1 MTASNA
7 AEGKL
12 TFQVFTGQDFAL
24 SNNAVLIC
32 GQREAV
38 LIDTCLVLSDA
49 ARLVDMIRASG
60 KTLKAVYITHAHP
73 DHYFGNG
80 VVQEAFPLAT
90 FYARQGVIDFMRE
103 YRAKLVH
110 WRELFGDEMPRSL
123 PMPVALEGESTSLE
137 GSEIRFVD
145 LPIAETVHSTAFY
158 VPAERAVIV
167 GDLIFSHT
175 HHYVADTN
183 YPESWIDAIEVVR
196 RLGHI
201 QRVFPGHGPAGGKEL
216 LDESE
221 AWLRHY
227 IEASKSGARF
237 TDVAKEMMRRY
248 PDYDMPILLWMTRGP
263 GFGLKGAKEL
273 GVPKELL
280 GPFE

>member
-60 KTLKAVYITHAHP
+60 KMLKAVYITHAHP

-90 FYARQGVIDFMRE
+90 IYARQGVIDFMQE

-110 WRELFGDEMPRSL
+110 WRDVYGGEMPHTL
-123 PMPVALEGESTSLE
+123 PMPAALDGESTSLE

-145 LPIAETVHSTAFY
+145 LPIAETVHATAFY
-158 VPAERAVIV
+158 VPAERAVVV
-167 GDLIFSHT
+167 GDLVFART
-175 HHYVADTN
+175 HHYLADTN
-183 YPESWIDAIEVVR
+183 YPESWIDALNMVRKLGPIE
-196 RLGHI
+196 RL
-201 QRVFPGHGPAGGKEL
+201 FPGHGMVGGKEL

-221 AWLRHY
+221 AYLRHY
-227 IEASKSGARF
+227 IEASKSGAPF
-237 TDVAKEMMRRY
+237 ADVAKEMMRRY
-248 PDYDMPILLWMTRGP
+248 PDYALPILLWLTRGP
-263 GFGLKGAKEL
+263 GFGLKGAKEW
-273 GVPKELL
+273 GVPKELRAGL
-280 GPFE
+280 E